1 MDSMKPIHFRRGRM
15 KNRALCCES
24 EQERKILI
32 HLSHKCVSF
41 CHSTPEYLLG
51 SHQQA
56 AEGTLAWLQASTFPV
71 NDRATHSSSSQ
82 TPNLYFLFRR
92 TTEQPIGAGSSH
104 SSMGPPPRLKD
115 KDSFQVEQL
124 LRHMRAFSV
133 PPRPQDLFTL
143 QRGAARK
150 RRRCV
155 LKESSGWVSGW
166 GSSMCECV
174 YLPGHVCLGGGS
186 GGELDHSST
195 Y

>member
-1 MDSMKPIHFRRGRM
+1 M
-15 KNRALCCES
+15 
-24 EQERKILI
+24 
-32 HLSHKCVSF
+32 
-41 CHSTPEYLLG
+41 
-51 SHQQA
+51 
-56 AEGTLAWLQASTFPV
+56 QASTFPSQRQS
-71 NDRATHSSSSQ
+71 NTLQQFQ

-104 SSMGPPPRLKD
+104 SSMGPPPRRKD

-143 QRGAARK
+143 QQGAARK

-155 LKESSGWVSGW
+155 LKESSGWR
-166 GSSMCECV
+166 SSMFECV
-174 YLPGHVCLGGGS
+174 CLPGHVCLGGGS

-195 Y
+195 YWWLIVVRLSQNVDGFKREQ